1 MIMQDKQGLIV
12 GVANKASIAH
22 SIAKSLHR
30 EGALLA
36 FTYQGDR
43 LKSNVQD
50 IAGELNSKLVYPC
63 DVTKPEQVS
72 RLFEW
77 LRDDMHHIDFL
88 IHSIAFADKE
98 ELKKDFHLASR
109 DGFLQAQE
117 VSAYSLVALAQA
129 ALPMMRR
136 RGGSIVALTYLGS
149 DRVVPNYHMMGAAKA
164 ALESSV
170 RYLAADLGHLD
181 IRVNAVS
188 AGPISTLAAR
198 AVPGFTKILDIIPE
212 RAPLRRNVESDEVG
226 DAAMFLCSHWANG
239 ITGEILHVDCGY
251 HVTGM

>member
-1 MIMQDKQGLIV
+1 MIMQGKQGLIV

-22 SIAKSLHR
+22 AIAKSLHR
-30 EGALLA
+30 EGARLA

-43 LKSNVQD
+43 LKDNVKEL
-50 IAGELNSKLVYPC
+50 AGELGSKLVYPC
-63 DVTKPEQVS
+63 DVTKPEQIV

-77 LRDDMHHIDFL
+77 MRDDMPYLDFL
-88 IHSIAFADKE
+88 VHSIAFADKE
-98 ELKKDFHLASR
+98 ELKRSFHLASR
-109 DGFLQAQE
+109 DGFLKAQE
-117 VSAYSLVALAQA
+117 ISAYSLVALAQA
-129 ALPMMRR
+129 SLPMMRR

-149 DRVVPNYHMMGAAKA
+149 GKVVPNYHVMGSAKA

-170 RYLAADLGHLD
+170 RYLAADLGHFD
-181 IRVNAVS
+181 IRVNAIS

-212 RAPLRRNVESDEVG
+212 RAPLKRNVEPEEIG
-226 DAAMFLCSHWANG
+226 DAAMFLCSRWSKG